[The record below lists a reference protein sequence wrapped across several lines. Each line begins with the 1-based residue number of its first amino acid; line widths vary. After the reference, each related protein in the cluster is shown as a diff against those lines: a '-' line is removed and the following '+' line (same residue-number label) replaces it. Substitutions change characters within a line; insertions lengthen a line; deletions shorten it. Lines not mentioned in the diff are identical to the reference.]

1 MIRKLLYEIETK
13 IQKRTIVRRKFLKE
27 LNIKIIY
34 LKEKNILN
42 LTKYLTQLKIAS
54 ISTLK

>member
-27 LNIKIIY
+27 LNIKIIN

>member
-1 MIRKLLYEIETK
+1 MIRNLLYEIETK
-13 IQKRTIVRRKFLKE
+13 IQKRTIVRRKILKE

>member
-13 IQKRTIVRRKFLKE
+13 IQKRTIVRRKILKE